1 MAKKP
6 NNRLLAGFS
15 ATDWA
20 RVRKNFEPML
30 LEAGA
35 VLVDIGEPLS
45 HVYFPEEGVVST
57 VATFETGAMAETAS
71 TGPEG
76 LISAGAV
83 LGTAHAL
90 NRHVV
95 QVSGS
100 GYRIELRQ
108 FQKLQRD
115 YPAFRQ
121 KLLTYIQV
129 LLMQALQSVA
139 CNGVHS
145 IEERCARWLLMC
157 HDRVV
162 NDRLRLTQEYLAEML
177 GVSRP
182 SVNRVARMMQSAG
195 LINYNRGSI
204 EIEDRPGLESMSC
217 ECYGI
222 VRGHFDQL
230 LPGSFER

>member
-1 MAKKP
+1 VAKKP

-15 ATDWA
+15 AADWV
-20 RVRKNFEPML
+20 RVRKNFEPM
-30 LEAGA
+30 AFDQGT
-35 VLVDIGEPLS
+35 VLIDIGERLS
-45 HVYFPEEGVVST
+45 HVYFPEEGVLST
-57 VATFETGAMAETAS
+57 IATFETGEVAETAT

-76 LISAGAV
+76 LVAVGAA
-83 LGTAHAL
+83 LGGSHAL
-90 NRHVV
+90 ARHVV
-95 QVSGS
+95 QVPGS
-100 GYRIELRQ
+100 GYRIQLRQ

-115 YPAFRQ
+115 FPAFRQ
-121 KLLTYIQV
+121 RLLTYVQV
-129 LLMQALQSVA
+129 FLMQAMQSVA

-157 HDRVV
+157 HDRVA

-204 EIEDRPGLESMSC
+204 EIEDRPGLEGMSC